1 MSVKE
6 SRNWLPN
13 QQVTIPDVK
22 ALDSSVMY
30 DFASL
35 LKCFQDNTPY
45 ILRGF
50 KIPFTSMKSSLEL
63 VVSDSIAWMPDQSA
77 GAYLKV
83 DAGAANESLLSGNT
97 KVIGSLA
104 DGAIN
109 YISLRFIRAA
119 DASTADV
126 VNQWDQDSLSEFTVT
141 APRGL
146 VLNYEIIINQTDF
159 GTNAPIAKIAI
170 NSSGL
175 VTSIQ
180 NCKQGMFR
188 LGTGGA
194 NPDINYSSSLID
206 QASNNLTS
214 TSISDPDPFAGGDWD
229 ITTFKSWMD
238 VVMSLFK
245 KMSGSSN
252 WLTQTPVSNLN
263 LLNVFNDSSANVIT
277 GQGKFQQGAAGQLSW
292 TSDVYIRSI
301 IGPRYYVIP
310 ANTATL
316 ADRQVGYIQLVR
328 NNDFDP
334 TNTYTFSPSTQTI
347 TGVLTI
353 PSGSIIAGDW
363 IKAVDHGDNA
373 WRQVKVVSGNTITLY
388 SSSDAYPNN
397 QPDYPTAVS
406 GVKALKSTGSYTI
419 QVADPANVPND
430 ADVFWMVKRD
440 DNAFTTLT
448 VSNVA
453 RSGGVSTLTTSIP
466 HSLHAGQLV
475 AITGISTDTYF
486 NINAQIVSVTS
497 NTLTYINNGPD
508 VASVAASGSV
518 SYLARMYLRG
528 IGEINQGEAVAIND
542 TVPENILTYIGAA
555 VDTQTNPIYGGVASG
570 SLDLP
575 NYNSLA
581 GESLTARL
589 SKVTAMLADESQNF
603 NIAIDLGAVTWESN
617 VVSITGASL
626 SIPGTTV
633 GAAAVAINT
642 VPSQALTDGQ
652 CLFCDI
658 NRTNGS
664 SISVSAPTLLSALTP
679 SQQRLVLVRRIGSN
693 LLMRSE

>member
-6 SRNWLPN
+6 SRNWLSN

-35 LKCFQDNTPY
+35 LKCFQDGTPY

-50 KIPFTSMKSSLEL
+50 KIPFTSIKSSLEL
-63 VVSDSIAWMPDQSA
+63 VTSDSIVWMPDQSA

-83 DAGAANESLLSGNT
+83 DAGTPNESLLSSNT

-109 YISLRFIRAA
+109 YISLRFNRAA
-119 DASTADV
+119 DASTSDV

-146 VLNYEIIINQTDF
+146 VLGYEIVINQTDF
-159 GTNAPIAKIAI
+159 GTNAPIAKITI

-175 VTSIQ
+175 VTSIE
-180 NCKQGMFR
+180 NCKQGLFR

-194 NPDINYSSSLID
+194 NPDINYSSPIVDS
-206 QASNNLTS
+206 AEHNLTS
-214 TSISDPDPFAGGDWD
+214 TSVSDPDPFSGGDWD
-229 ITTFKSWMD
+229 IDNFKSWMN

-245 KMSGSSN
+245 KMNGSSN
-252 WLTQTPVSNLN
+252 WLSQTSLSNLN
-263 LLNVFNDSSANVIT
+263 LLNVFNDAAANVIT

-292 TSDVYIRSI
+292 TSDVYIKSI
-301 IGPRYYVIP
+301 IGPRFYTVP

-328 NNDFDP
+328 NNDFQP
-334 TNTYTFSPSTQTI
+334 ANTFTFNPSTQTV
-347 TGVLTI
+347 TGVL
-353 PSGSIIAGDW
+353 SITGIVAGDW
-363 IKAVDHGDNA
+363 IKAADHGDSA
-373 WRQVKVVSGNTITLY
+373 WRQVKVVSGNSITLY
-388 SSSDAYPNN
+388 SSVDAYPNN
-397 QPDYPTAVS
+397 QPDYPLAVS
-406 GVKALKSTGSYTI
+406 GVKALKSTGSYTV
-419 QVADPANVPND
+419 QVADPADVPD
-430 ADVFWMVKRD
+430 SADVFWIVKRD

-453 RSGGVSTLTTSIP
+453 RTSNMATLTTTIP
-466 HSLHAGQLV
+466 HNLHAGQLV
-475 AITGISTDTYF
+475 SITGITTDTYF
-486 NINAQIVSVTS
+486 DANAEIISVTS
-497 NTLTYINNGPD
+497 NTITYINNGPD
-508 VASVAASGSV
+508 VATTADSGSIA
-518 SYLARMYLRG
+518 YLARMYLRG
-528 IGEINQGEAVAIND
+528 IGEINQGESVAIND

-555 VDTQTNPIYGGVASG
+555 IDTQTNPIYGGVASG

-581 GESLTARL
+581 GENLTARL
-589 SKVTAMLADESQNF
+589 SKVCGMLADLKQDE
-603 NIAIDLGAVTWESN
+603 NILIDLGSVSWESN

-626 SIPGTTV
+626 SIAGTTV

-642 VPSQALTDGQ
+642 VTSQALSDGQ

-664 SISVSAPTLLSALTP
+664 ALSVSAPTLLSALTP